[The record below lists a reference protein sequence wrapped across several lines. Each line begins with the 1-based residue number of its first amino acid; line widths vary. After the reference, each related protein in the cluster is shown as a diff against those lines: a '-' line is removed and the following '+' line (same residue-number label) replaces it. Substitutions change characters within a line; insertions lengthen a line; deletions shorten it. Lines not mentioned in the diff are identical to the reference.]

1 MKKEAAARK
10 IRETEAKAKA
20 EAKRKAAAAKAEAE
34 RERAR
39 QARQAAEAKRKAEAE
54 AKQREAAVATAVRF
68 LSNDKISGA
77 PLDQKR
83 AFLEEKGAAAD
94 VIDEAIRRAAPEE
107 AKVKAEATPAAEAEI
122 AKLQTKEPKGDGR
135 RRGGWEKAVDAVA
148 AFLFAPKKKR

>member
-1 MKKEAAARK
+1 M
-10 IRETEAKAKA
+10 
-20 EAKRKAAAAKAEAE
+20 
-34 RERAR
+34 
-39 QARQAAEAKRKAEAE
+39 
-54 AKQREAAVATAVRF
+54 ATAVRF

-107 AKVKAEATPAAEAEI
+107 VKVKAEATPAAEAEI
-122 AKLQTKEPKGDGR
+122 AKLQTKEPKGDTATAR
-135 RRGGWEKAVDAVA
+135 RSREKAVDAVA

>member
-1 MKKEAAARK
+1 M
-10 IRETEAKAKA
+10 
-20 EAKRKAAAAKAEAE
+20 
-34 RERAR
+34 
-39 QARQAAEAKRKAEAE
+39 
-54 AKQREAAVATAVRF
+54 ATAVRF

-107 AKVKAEATPAAEAEI
+107 AKAEATPAAEAEM
-122 AKLQTKEPKGDGR
+122 AKRQTKEPKGDDGD
-135 RRGGWEKAVDAVA
+135 GEEEWEKAVDAVA